1 MPPKRNGHRSYGE
14 KLISLFA
21 RLLFSRQ
28 SHSLTELSR
37 MLDCSKQSVLKMI
50 QDIGMSYGVDI
61 DETVQNRNKYYK
73 IKKKINVD
81 PSLNLTE
88 TEVNT
93 LQMCRAFTEHLLG
106 RQLFEQ
112 ATQAL
117 GKSMAHL
124 PENKRGASKHFAT
137 FIPGS
142 IDYTDHHE
150 IILQLI
156 QAMEDKKVC
165 KLTYKRPMATRAKTY
180 YIKPLKIFSH
190 KDTIYLHAR
199 MAKYPGKPYKEPDFD
214 PLLAI
219 HRMKSIDITDRFFE
233 FPKDYNFEKAFN
245 KNFGVIKE
253 DAFDVEVEFSGYAAA
268 YVSER
273 IWSPDQKIVKKNG
286 TTKLKFSASSEPEL
300 ISWVLSFGDEAKVM
314 KPKWLIKGIKNQFRA
329 MNNAYQSV

>member
-1 MPPKRNGHRSYGE
+1 MPPKRNGYRKYGE

-37 MLDCSKQSVLKMI
+37 MLGCSKQTVLKLI
-50 QDIGMSYGVDI
+50 RDIKMAYSIDI
-61 DETVQNRNKYYK
+61 EETIQNRNKYYR
-73 IKKKINVD
+73 IKRKTSVD

-106 RQLFEQ
+106 RQFFEQ

-124 PENKRGASKHFAT
+124 PRDKRGASKHFAT
-137 FIPGS
+137 LIPGS
-142 IDYTDHHE
+142 IDYTGHHS

-156 QAMEDKKVC
+156 QAMEEQRVC
-165 KLTYKRPMATRAKTY
+165 KITYRGIMAKKSKTF

-190 KDTIYLHAR
+190 KDSIYVHTR

-219 HRMKSIDITDRFFE
+219 HRIKGVDITDRFFE

-245 KNFGVIKE
+245 KNFGVIKD
-253 DAFDVEVEFSGYAAA
+253 DAFDVEVEFSGYSAS

-273 IWSPDQKIVKKNG
+273 IWSPDQKITNKRNG
-286 TTKLKFSASSEPEL
+286 TVALKFSASSEPEL
-300 ISWVLSFGDEAKVM
+300 ISWVLSFGDEARVI
-314 KPKWLIKGIKNQFRA
+314 KPNWLIDDIGNTINGIRSN
-329 MNNAYQSV
+329 YI

>member
-1 MPPKRNGHRSYGE
+1 MPPKRNGHRKYGE

-37 MLDCSKQSVLKMI
+37 MLDCSKQTVLKLI
-50 QDIGMSYGVDI
+50 RDIKMAYGIDI
-61 DETVQNRNKYYK
+61 EETVQYRHKYYR
-73 IKKKINVD
+73 IRKKFGVD

-88 TEVNT
+88 AEVNT

-106 RQLFEQ
+106 RKFFDQ

-124 PENKRGASKHFAT
+124 PENRRGASKHFAT

-142 IDYTDHHE
+142 IDYTNHHE

-156 QAMEDKKVC
+156 QAMEERKIC

-199 MAKYPGKPYKEPDFD
+199 MAKHPGKPYKEPDFD

-219 HRMKSIDITDRFFE
+219 HRIKAAHITDRFFE

-253 DAFDVEVEFSGYAAA
+253 DVFDVEVEFSGYAAA

-273 IWSPDQKIVKKNG
+273 IWTPDQKITKKNG

-300 ISWVLSFGDEAKVM
+300 ISWVLSFGDEAKV
-314 KPKWLIKGIKNQFRA
+314 KNPQWLKNEIKDQIGLLTQVYR
-329 MNNAYQSV
+329 S

>member
-1 MPPKRNGHRSYGE
+1 MPPKKNGQRKYGE

-37 MLDCSKQSVLKMI
+37 MLDCSKQTVLKLI
-50 QDIGMSYGVDI
+50 RDIKMAYSIDI
-61 DETVQNRNKYYK
+61 EETVQNRHKYYRIRRK
-73 IKKKINVD
+73 FGVD

-106 RQLFEQ
+106 RKFFDQ

-142 IDYTDHHE
+142 IDYSDHHE

-156 QAMEDKKVC
+156 QAMEERKVC
-165 KLTYKRPMATRAKTY
+165 KLTYKRPLAKRAKTY

-190 KDTIYLHAR
+190 KDTIYLHTR
-199 MAKYPGKPYKEPDFD
+199 IAKYPGKPYKEPDFD

-219 HRMKSIDITDRFFE
+219 HRIKAIQITGRFFE
-233 FPKDYNFEKAFN
+233 FPKDYNFEKVFN

-253 DAFDVEVEFSGYAAA
+253 DAFDVEVEFSGFAAA

-273 IWSPDQKIVKKNG
+273 IWSPDQNIIKKNG
-286 TTKLKFSASSEPEL
+286 TTKLCFSASSEPEL
-300 ISWVLSFGDEAKVM
+300 MSWVLSFGNEAKVK
-314 KPKWLIKGIKNQFRA
+314 KPQWLKKEIKDQIGLLDQV
-329 MNNAYQSV
+329 YQSL